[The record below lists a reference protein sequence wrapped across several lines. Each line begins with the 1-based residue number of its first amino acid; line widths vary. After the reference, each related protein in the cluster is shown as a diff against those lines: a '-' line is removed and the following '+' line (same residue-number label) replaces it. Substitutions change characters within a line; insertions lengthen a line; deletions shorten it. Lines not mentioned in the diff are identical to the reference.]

1 MIINKHYRNVR
12 GTLRVPRTFNIILS
26 CVFLW
31 AGSACQSTPNAPI
44 RQEKLINVLYDIH
57 TAEGLLE
64 SESQNVRDSMAKIY
78 YAQIFQKHGVTQI
91 DFDSTMAIY
100 TRNPTQMDTVY
111 NHLLRIVKADRDTLA
126 KH

>member
-1 MIINKHYRNVR
+1 MINRHYRNVW
-12 GTLRVPRTFNIILS
+12 GTLKVPRTFNIILS
-26 CVFLW
+26 CVFLL
-31 AGSACQSTPNAPI
+31 AGSACQSAPDAPI
-44 RQEKLINVLYDIH
+44 PQEKLISVLYDIH
-57 TAEGLLE
+57 TSEGLLE

-78 YAQIFQKHGVTQI
+78 YAQIFHKHGVTQT

-111 NHLLRIVKADRDTLA
+111 NRLLRIVKADRDTLA